1 MDDKTVRA
9 AGFQQD
15 LRRLQRF
22 HWGWGEGGGTYGITV
37 VIQDAKSRSVDV
49 DMFVAGSAVP
59 LTHGQRAVSQ
69 GHVVFEG
76 EALA

>member
-1 MDDKTVRA
+1 M
-9 AGFQQD
+9 
-15 LRRLQRF
+15 
-22 HWGWGEGGGTYGITV
+22 YGITV
-37 VIQDAKSRSVDV
+37 VIEDAKSRSVDV

>member
-1 MDDKTVRA
+1 MTRQSGQLVFSRTSDAFK
-9 AGFQQD
+9 GFTGD
-15 LRRLQRF
+15 GGR
-22 HWGWGEGGGTYGITV
+22 GGGTYGITV
-37 VIQDAKSRSVDV
+37 VIEDAKSRSVDV